1 VPTNYILLLI
11 FTLCQA
17 FYFSVV
23 TTLYTANSVL
33 AAAGMTSVMTVALTI
48 YACTTKTDFTACG
61 ALFFCIFIGVIL
73 LSIIS
78 MFMSFVAWW
87 HPFMSAI
94 MVIIYGLYVIYD
106 TQLIAGGGQHELSM
120 DDYVIGAM
128 ILYVDIMMMFLELLR
143 LFGDR
148 D

>member
-1 VPTNYILLLI
+1 
-11 FTLCQA
+11 
-17 FYFSVV
+17 
-23 TTLYTANSVL
+23 
-33 AAAGMTSVMTVALTI
+33 
-48 YACTTKTDFTACG
+48 
-61 ALFFCIFIGVIL
+61 
-73 LSIIS
+73 
-78 MFMSFVAWW
+78 
-87 HPFMSAI
+87 MSAI